1 MRNTRPH
8 RRVVT
13 RAEKKRRRILLVL
26 LPLLLVLG
34 LWRLVSP
41 PGNAGIAGPS
51 AATGDA
57 STGAATDATTGDA
70 SAAAS
75 ATPAIPANG
84 VAAMETVGTTVD
96 TPAASAAV
104 TATSV
109 PATTAAPTPTTPS
122 KPTAAPVPTTTF
134 KPTGEAAPTTA
145 PDPTTAPE
153 QTSTP
158 APAPLTGT
166 LPEGFVELQ
175 VVHPDIRVDMRYLG
189 SNNFMGRPADGYLAN
204 RAILTEKAAAAL
216 ETVQDKMMA
225 QGLGLVVYDAYRP
238 ERAVLDFVHWG
249 EDLQDQKMK
258 PDFYPDIPKEDILA
272 KGFLARRSSHSR
284 GSTVDLTLIDLVT
297 GNPLDMGTPF
307 DWFGP
312 EADPDYPDLTAEQ
325 LANRKLLGSAMDEA
339 GFAISTIEWWH
350 FRLRDEPF
358 PKTYFDFPVQ

>member
-1 MRNTRPH
+1 MDIQ
-8 RRVVT
+8 
-13 RAEKKRRRILLVL
+13 A
-26 LPLLLVLG
+26 
-34 LWRLVSP
+34 
-41 PGNAGIAGPS
+41 
-51 AATGDA
+51 
-57 STGAATDATTGDA
+57 
-70 SAAAS
+70 
-75 ATPAIPANG
+75 
-84 VAAMETVGTTVD
+84 
-96 TPAASAAV
+96 
-104 TATSV
+104 
-109 PATTAAPTPTTPS
+109 
-122 KPTAAPVPTTTF
+122 
-134 KPTGEAAPTTA
+134 
-145 PDPTTAPE
+145 
-153 QTSTP
+153 
-158 APAPLTGT
+158 
-166 LPEGFVELQ
+166 
-175 VVHPDIRVDMRYLG
+175 VHPDIRVDMRYLG

-204 RAILTEKAAAAL
+204 RAILTEKAATAL

-238 ERAVLDFVHWG
+238 ERAVLDFVRWG

-297 GNPLDMGTPF
+297 ETPLDMGTPF

-358 PKTYFDFPVQ
+358 PKIYFDFPVQ